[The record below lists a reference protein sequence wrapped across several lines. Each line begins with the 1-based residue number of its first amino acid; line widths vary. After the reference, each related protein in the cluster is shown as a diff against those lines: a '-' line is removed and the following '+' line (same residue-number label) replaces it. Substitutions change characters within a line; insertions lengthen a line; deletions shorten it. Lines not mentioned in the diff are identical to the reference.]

1 MTNVAITSRRYRSA
15 LRAHLA
21 AGPQAS
27 LAAARGLGIRALAAG
42 TPILALAS
50 QHEQILVADVLPGAA
65 AARRPALIRQAAV
78 FFAAAIT
85 PVRQG
90 LHAASERTVRIGA
103 MIEALSQRTVELA
116 ASNVE
121 LSQEVAQRK
130 TAEAA
135 LRAGELRYHR
145 LLELSDRQQVQ
156 ARRLAREL
164 LSAQEDERKKISRDL
179 HDVIAQTLTGINIRL
194 TTLKRDAEIDT
205 KDLERN
211 IGRTQKLVERAV
223 NIVHRFA
230 RELRPALL
238 DDLGL
243 IPALQ
248 ALLKG
253 LGARAGLR
261 TALEADPRVERLDM
275 AKRTVLFRV
284 AQEAMTNV
292 ARHARA
298 SQASIRISRR
308 RNSYRMLVSD
318 DGRAFDVARAL
329 QARGGRRLGLLG
341 MRERLAMVGGT
352 FAIVSAAGQGT
363 TITAEVPST
372 GSGRSA
378 P

>member
-1 MTNVAITSRRYRSA
+1 MTTVSITSKRYRSA
-15 LRAHLA
+15 LRAHLK

-27 LAAARGLGIRALAAG
+27 LAAVRGLGIRSLAAG
-42 TPILALAS
+42 MPILGLARL
-50 QHEQILVADVLPGAA
+50 HEQILVADMLPGIP
-65 AARRPALIRQAAV
+65 AARRAALIRQAAI
-78 FFAAAIT
+78 FFSTAIT
-85 PVRQG
+85 PVRKG
-90 LHAASERTVRIGA
+90 RHAASTQTVRIGTV
-103 MIEALSQRTVELA
+103 IETLSQRTVELA
-116 ASNVE
+116 ASNLE

-135 LRAGELRYHR
+135 LRVGELRYHQ

-194 TTLKRDAEIDT
+194 TTLKRDAEVDT

-253 LGARAGLR
+253 LAARTGLR
-261 TALEADPRVERLDM
+261 TALEADPGVERLDM

-292 ARHARA
+292 VRHAKA
-298 SQASIRISRR
+298 GHAGIRISKQRGG
-308 RNSYRMLVSD
+308 YRMTIRD
-318 DGRAFDVARAL
+318 DGRAFEVERVL
-329 QARGGRRLGLLG
+329 HARGGRRLGLLG

-352 FAIVSAAGQGT
+352 FDISSVAGQGT
-363 TITAEVPST
+363 TVIATVPTT
-372 GSGRSA
+372 GPGRGRR
-378 P
+378 

>member
-1 MTNVAITSRRYRSA
+1 MTTVSMASRRYRSA
-15 LRAHLA
+15 LRAHLL
-21 AGPQAS
+21 AGPLAS
-27 LAAARGLGIRALAAG
+27 LATVRGLGIRSLAAG
-42 TPILALAS
+42 LPTLGLARL
-50 QHEQILVADVLPGAA
+50 HEQILVSDVLPTIPAA
-65 AARRPALIRQAAV
+65 KRPAVIRQAAT
-78 FFAAAIT
+78 FFSTAIT
-85 PVRQG
+85 PIRKARQPLG
-90 LHAASERTVRIGA
+90 ERTGRLGA
-103 MIEALSQRTVELA
+103 VVKTLSQRTVELA
-116 ASNVE
+116 ASNLE
-121 LSQEVAQRK
+121 LSQEVAQRT

-135 LRAGELRYHR
+135 LRSSEHHCRE
-145 LLELSDRQQVQ
+145 LLEQSDRQQVQ

-194 TTLKRDAEIDT
+194 TTLKRDAEVDT

-248 ALLKG
+248 ALLKEVG
-253 LGARAGLR
+253 SRAGLR
-261 TALEADPRVERLDM
+261 TGLDAVPAVERLDM

-292 ARHARA
+292 ARHAKASRA
-298 SQASIRISRR
+298 DIRISRGR
-308 RNSYRMLVSD
+308 GGFRMTISD
-318 DGRAFDVARAL
+318 DGCAFAVERVL
-329 QARGGRRLGLLG
+329 HARGGRRLGLLG

-352 FAIVSAAGQGT
+352 FDVTSVAGTGT
-363 TITAEVPST
+363 TVIAEVPST
-372 GSGRSA
+372 GPARDRR
-378 P
+378 